1 MATAKEPPKMDD
13 LLQKLRRS
21 IAELSLQGDD
31 FTRQMWHM
39 YNTFEDV
46 VVGGTLPSTDHPA
59 GDAQQQHTL
68 PPSQQPPPA
77 AADDTAAPAAVA
89 AGSLRGGDVA
99 AATAGA
105 QATAAPRAPKPVRI
119 PSSPDVR
126 RDSSSPTA
134 SPGARR
140 KKRPMSQRCS
150 YAACGSSGSSISSSS
165 SGSQQQPQ
173 QRSSLSSSGNPL
185 LDTIGSMTYDPC
197 CESDDY
203 YDLASVYLQRR
214 QARQH
219 SDGESIAYAGSIDSG
234 YKSLCPTPE
243 IPDYEAEAKPP
254 GKAVVVPPQPA
265 AVVAATARLAAP
277 ATAGGQQGHKPTQEE
292 LDADLD
298 HLMQLRQ
305 SLLTAIARCE
315 SPVSPKS
322 STGSP
327 RAGSAGDKTVRFSTE
342 KLTSAPSCSPAKA
355 PGTRAKPIL
364 KDPLCANLRANL
376 ERPDS
381 GGTLEEEIDSLLCG
395 GKPDYYDLDARFPPS
410 TYVTMVE
417 EKYRSN
423 AGYSVAKVKCLKDKC
438 QESSK
443 DHNHA
448 TLTAEPSRRS
458 QSHARQSHQQPQHH
472 QAGPLTPALGTYNP
486 PISAEPMVSR
496 SEKSTAHPVPTP
508 RCSAAHVATTANSA
522 KPGSP
527 KPTLMR
533 SAKSRFNEVAKCM
546 LEIIE
551 DLQHKKITEPRPAKT
566 SSSKLPAATA
576 TAASSSS
583 QPLRDTHIGGSRAGP
598 ISVHQQQQQ
607 QTQRPLSDSEY
618 HVYEEVLYD
627 FVNSAG
633 SVASELQRPPPPL
646 PARPSEPGHR
656 PKQRSNLYSLVRN
669 QEERRNISKS
679 LEQEWSGDRS
689 TRLEDEYGFR
699 SVTNS

>member
-1 MATAKEPPKMDD
+1 M
-13 LLQKLRRS
+13 S
-21 IAELSLQGDD
+21 AELSLQGDD

-46 VVGGTLPSTDHPA
+46 VVGGTPADHQA
-59 GDAQQQHTL
+59 SDG
-68 PPSQQPPPA
+68 SQPRTADDA
-77 AADDTAAPAAVA
+77 AAAGPVA
-89 AGSLRGGDVA
+89 GPSV
-99 AATAGA
+99 
-105 QATAAPRAPKPVRI
+105 AAPRAPKPVRI
-119 PSSPDVR
+119 SSSPDVR
-126 RDSSSPTA
+126 RDSSSPAA

-140 KKRPMSQRCS
+140 KKRPMSQRCP
-150 YAACGSSGSSISSSS
+150 YAACGS
-165 SGSQQQPQ
+165 QQQ
-173 QRSSLSSSGNPL
+173 RALSSGNPL

-243 IPDYEAEAKPP
+243 IPDYEAEAKPV
-254 GKAVVVPPQPA
+254 GK
-265 AVVAATARLAAP
+265 RLAA
-277 ATAGGQQGHKPTQEE
+277 ATEGSHKPTQEE

-322 STGSP
+322 P
-327 RAGSAGDKTVRFSTE
+327 RVGSAGDKTVRFSTE
-342 KLTSAPSCSPAKA
+342 KLTSAPSCKA

-364 KDPLCANLRANL
+364 KDPLCANLRASL

-417 EKYRSN
+417 DKYRSN

-448 TLTAEPSRRS
+448 TLTGEPSRRS
-458 QSHARQSHQQPQHH
+458 QSHGRQQLQQPVALPQ
-472 QAGPLTPALGTYNP
+472 ALGAHHP
-486 PISAEPMVSR
+486 PAATEQAAVRVVST
-496 SEKSTAHPVPTP
+496 ETALPPVPTP
-508 RCSAAHVATTANSA
+508 RCSAPQPATGALSA
-522 KPGSP
+522 KPSSP

-551 DLQHKKITEPRPAKT
+551 DLQHKKLLEPRP
-566 SSSKLPAATA
+566 SKAAPVPCKQPAV
-576 TAASSSS
+576 AAAPQ
-583 QPLRDTHIGGSRAGP
+583 QPLRDTHIGGGSKPAGQ
-598 ISVHQQQQQ
+598 SQ
-607 QTQRPLSDSEY
+607 QRPLSDSEY

-627 FVNSAG
+627 FVSAAG
-633 SVASELQRPPPPL
+633 SVVSDLPRPPPPL

-679 LEQEWSGDRS
+679 LEQEWTGDRA
-689 TRLEDEYGFR
+689 RLEDEYGFR

>member
-1 MATAKEPPKMDD
+1 MASAQGPPKMDD

-46 VVGGTLPSTDHPA
+46 VVGGTPPADRQAGAVPS
-59 GDAQQQHTL
+59 Q
-68 PPSQQPPPA
+68 PSQQPPTEDDSAGGPA
-77 AADDTAAPAAVA
+77 ECPRGSDAACCPVAAAPAAVA
-89 AGSLRGGDVA
+89 RGV
-99 AATAGA
+99 
-105 QATAAPRAPKPVRI
+105 KPIRV

-126 RDSSSPTA
+126 HDSSSSPTA

-140 KKRPMSQRCS
+140 RKRPMPQRCS
-150 YAACGSSGSSISSSS
+150 YAGCASSSTSSTSSTSTGSSQRGPSS
-165 SGSQQQPQ
+165 
-173 QRSSLSSSGNPL
+173 NPL

-243 IPDYEAEAKPP
+243 IPDYESDAKTS
-254 GKAVVVPPQPA
+254 GKGA
-265 AVVAATARLAAP
+265 AQTRLAAP
-277 ATAGGQQGHKPTQEE
+277 SAAGKQCPKPTQEE

-322 STGSP
+322 GAA
-327 RAGSAGDKTVRFSTE
+327 RVAADRTVRFSTE
-342 KLTSAPSCSPAKA
+342 KLTSAPSPAKTA
-355 PGTRAKPIL
+355 GTRAKPIL

-395 GKPDYYDLDARFPPS
+395 GKPDYYDLDARFPTS

-417 EKYRSN
+417 EKHRSS
-423 AGYSVAKVKCLKDKC
+423 AGYSVAKVKCLKEKC

-448 TLTAEPSRRS
+448 TLTAEPTRRS
-458 QSHARQSHQQPQHH
+458 QSCHREQQQTLRHQSGVTAAQPTGACSSALEPASSWSS
-472 QAGPLTPALGTYNP
+472 AGRA
-486 PISAEPMVSR
+486 A
-496 SEKSTAHPVPTP
+496 AAAPTP
-508 RCSAAHVATTANSA
+508 RCSAAQPPAGGA
-522 KPGSP
+522 KPPGSP
-527 KPTLMR
+527 KPTLIS

-551 DLQHKKITEPRPAKT
+551 DLQHKKLTEPRPVKT
-566 SSSKLPAATA
+566 ASSCKAAATA
-576 TAASSSS
+576 APAAASA
-583 QPLRDTHIGGSRAGP
+583 QPLRDTHICGSRGMP
-598 ISVHQQQQQ
+598 QQQHH
-607 QTQRPLSDSEY
+607 QRPLSDSEY

-627 FVNSAG
+627 FVNATESTP
-633 SVASELQRPPPPL
+633 SSESQRPPPPL

-679 LEQEWSGDRS
+679 LEQEWTGDRA
-689 TRLEDEYGFR
+689 RLEDEYGFR

>member
-1 MATAKEPPKMDD
+1 MP
-13 LLQKLRRS
+13 
-21 IAELSLQGDD
+21 AELSLQGDD

-46 VVGGTLPSTDHPA
+46 VVGGTLPPTDHPA
-59 GDAQQQHTL
+59 GDAQQQQQQHTS
-68 PPSQQPPPA
+68 PPSQQPPPSA
-77 AADDTAAPAAVA
+77 AADDTASPAAVA
-89 AGSLRGGDVA
+89 VGSLRGGDA
-99 AATAGA
+99 AAAAAPA
-105 QATAAPRAPKPVRI
+105 QTTAAPRPPKPVRI

-126 RDSSSPTA
+126 RDPSSPTA

-150 YAACGSSGSSISSSS
+150 YAACGSSGSSTSSSS
-165 SGSQQQPQ
+165 SGSQQ

-243 IPDYEAEAKPP
+243 IPDYDAEAKSSS
-254 GKAVVVPPQPA
+254 KAVVALAQPSTA
-265 AVVAATARLAAP
+265 ATTARLAAP
-277 ATAGGQQGHKPTQEE
+277 ASAGGQQGHKPTQEE

-322 STGSP
+322 SSSSP

-438 QESSK
+438 QETSK
-443 DHNHA
+443 DHNNA
-448 TLTAEPSRRS
+448 ALTAEPSRRS
-458 QSHARQSHQQPQHH
+458 QSHSRQHHQKPQHH
-472 QAGPLTPALGTYNP
+472 QLDPVPLAMGTYNP
-486 PISAEPMVSR
+486 PIAAEPAVSR
-496 SEKSTAHPVPTP
+496 SEKSVAGHPVPTP
-508 RCSAAHVATTANSA
+508 RCSATHGTTTASSA
-522 KPGSP
+522 KPCSA

-566 SSSKLPAATA
+566 SSSKLSVTAT

-583 QPLRDTHIGGSRAGP
+583 QPLRDTHI
-598 ISVHQQQQQ
+598 
-607 QTQRPLSDSEY
+607 DSEY

-627 FVNSAG
+627 FVNSGG

-679 LEQEWSGDRS
+679 LEQEWSGDRAG
-689 TRLEDEYGFR
+689 RLEDEYGFR

>member
-1 MATAKEPPKMDD
+1 M
-13 LLQKLRRS
+13 S
-21 IAELSLQGDD
+21 AELSLQGDD

-46 VVGGTLPSTDHPA
+46 VVGGTLPPTDQPAA
-59 GDAQQQHTL
+59 GDAQQQQQQHTL
-68 PPSQQPPPA
+68 PPSQQPPPPA
-77 AADDTAAPAAVA
+77 AADDTAAPAAIAV
-89 AGSLRGGDVA
+89 GGLRGDD
-99 AATAGA
+99 AATPA
-105 QATAAPRAPKPVRI
+105 QTTAAPRPPKPVRI

-126 RDSSSPTA
+126 RDASSPTA

-150 YAACGSSGSSISSSS
+150 YAACGSSGSSTSSSS
-165 SGSQQQPQ
+165 SGSQQ

-243 IPDYEAEAKPP
+243 IPDYDAEAKSSS
-254 GKAVVVPPQPA
+254 KA
-265 AVVAATARLAAP
+265 AVALAQPSTAAATSRLAAP
-277 ATAGGQQGHKPTQEE
+277 ASAGGQQGHKPTQEE

-322 STGSP
+322 SSSSP

-438 QESSK
+438 QETSK
-443 DHNHA
+443 DHNNA
-448 TLTAEPSRRS
+448 ALTAEPSRRS
-458 QSHARQSHQQPQHH
+458 QSHSRQQHQKPQHH
-472 QAGPLTPALGTYNP
+472 QLDTIPLAMGTYNP
-486 PISAEPMVSR
+486 PIAPIEPTVSR
-496 SEKSTAHPVPTP
+496 SERSVTGHPVPAP
-508 RCSAAHVATTANSA
+508 RVTATHGMTAAGSVKPCSV
-522 KPGSP
+522 
-527 KPTLMR
+527 KPTIMR

-551 DLQHKKITEPRPAKT
+551 DLQHKKITEPRPAKI
-566 SSSKLPAATA
+566 SSSKLSVTAT
-576 TAASSSS
+576 TAASSAS
-583 QPLRDTHIGGSRAGP
+583 QPLRDTHIGGSRGGP
-598 ISVHQQQQQ
+598 TAVQSQQQQQ

-633 SVASELQRPPPPL
+633 SVTSELQRPPPPL

-679 LEQEWSGDRS
+679 LEQEWSGDRAG
-689 TRLEDEYGFR
+689 RLEDEYGFR

>member
-1 MATAKEPPKMDD
+1 MP
-13 LLQKLRRS
+13 
-21 IAELSLQGDD
+21 AELSLQGDD

-46 VVGGTLPSTDHPA
+46 VVGGTPPA
-59 GDAQQQHTL
+59 DRQAGAVPGQ
-68 PPSQQPPPA
+68 PSQHPPTDDDSAGEPTEGPPRASDA
-77 AADDTAAPAAVA
+77 ASSHVAATEAPAAV
-89 AGSLRGGDVA
+89 
-99 AATAGA
+99 
-105 QATAAPRAPKPVRI
+105 PRVVKPIRV

-126 RDSSSPTA
+126 HDSSSPTA

-140 KKRPMSQRCS
+140 RKRPMPQRCS
-150 YAACGSSGSSISSSS
+150 YAGCASSS
-165 SGSQQQPQ
+165 SGS
-173 QRSSLSSSGNPL
+173 STSSGSSQRGPSSNPL

-243 IPDYEAEAKPP
+243 IPDYESDAKTS
-254 GKAVVVPPQPA
+254 GKAA
-265 AVVAATARLAAP
+265 AQARLAAP
-277 ATAGGQQGHKPTQEE
+277 SVVAAGKPCPKPTQEE

-322 STGSP
+322 GAA
-327 RAGSAGDKTVRFSTE
+327 RVAADKTVRFSTE
-342 KLTSAPSCSPAKA
+342 KLTSAPSPAKSA
-355 PGTRAKPIL
+355 GTRAKPIL

-395 GKPDYYDLDARFPPS
+395 GKPDYYDLDARFPTS

-417 EKYRSN
+417 EKHRSS

-448 TLTAEPSRRS
+448 TLTGEPTRRS
-458 QSHARQSHQQPQHH
+458 QSCHREQQQALRHQPGVT
-472 QAGPLTPALGTYNP
+472 APSTVACSTSLEPA
-486 PISAEPMVSR
+486 SSR
-496 SEKSTAHPVPTP
+496 SGRAAVPTP
-508 RCSAAHVATTANSA
+508 RCPAAQPPAGGA
-522 KPGSP
+522 KPPGSP
-527 KPTLMR
+527 KPTLIS

-551 DLQHKKITEPRPAKT
+551 DLQHKKLTEPRPAKT
-566 SSSKLPAATA
+566 SSSCKPAPAA
-576 TAASSSS
+576 ASA
-583 QPLRDTHIGGSRAGP
+583 QPLRDTHIIGSRGVP
-598 ISVHQQQQQ
+598 PQQHH
-607 QTQRPLSDSEY
+607 QRPLSDSEY

-627 FVNSAG
+627 FVNATEST
-633 SVASELQRPPPPL
+633 VPSESQRPPPPL

-669 QEERRNISKS
+669 PEERRNISKS
-679 LEQEWSGDRS
+679 LEQEWTGDRA
-689 TRLEDEYGFR
+689 RLEDEYGFR
-699 SVTNS
+699 SVTKN

>member
-1 MATAKEPPKMDD
+1 
-13 LLQKLRRS
+13 
-21 IAELSLQGDD
+21 
-31 FTRQMWHM
+31 M

-46 VVGGTLPSTDHPA
+46 VVGGTLPLA
-59 GDAQQQHTL
+59 GHETSDGGQPHSL
-68 PPSQQPPPA
+68 PSQQPA
-77 AADDTAAPAAVA
+77 AADAVAPEPATGAAATVRGGDSAGTAVA
-89 AGSLRGGDVA
+89 A
-99 AATAGA
+99 
-105 QATAAPRAPKPVRI
+105 QAPRVPKSVRI

-140 KKRPMSQRCS
+140 KWPMSQRCS
-150 YAACGSSGSSISSSS
+150 YAACGSHH
-165 SGSQQQPQ
+165 QQQ
-173 QRSSLSSSGNPL
+173 QRGSLSSGNPL

-203 YDLASVYLQRR
+203 YDLASVYLQR
-214 QARQH
+214 RQH

-243 IPDYEAEAKPP
+243 IPDYEAEAKPV
-254 GKAVVVPPQPA
+254 GKALPPTA
-265 AVVAATARLAAP
+265 ARLAA
-277 ATAGGQQGHKPTQEE
+277 GVGSRKPTQEE

-315 SPVSPKS
+315 SPVSP
-322 STGSP
+322 

-342 KLTSAPSCSPAKA
+342 KLTSAPSAKA
-355 PGTRAKPIL
+355 AGTRARSIL
-364 KDPLCANLRANL
+364 KDPLCANLRASL

-417 EKYRSN
+417 EKCRSN

-448 TLTAEPSRRS
+448 TLMGESCRRS
-458 QSHARQSHQQPQHH
+458 QSHGRQPQQQTQRH
-472 QAGPLTPALGTYNP
+472 QPVPLPQALVAQNTPVTAEQATVGS
-486 PISAEPMVSR
+486 SAEKGAVY
-496 SEKSTAHPVPTP
+496 PVPTP
-508 RCSAAHVATTANSA
+508 RCSAPHPAIGAHSA
-522 KPGSP
+522 MPSSP

-551 DLQHKKITEPRPAKT
+551 DLQHKKLLEPRT
-566 SSSKLPAATA
+566 SKAAPVLCKPVA
-576 TAASSSS
+576 TTQQ
-583 QPLRDTHIGGSRAGP
+583 QPLRDTHICGSKAG
-598 ISVHQQQQQ
+598 QAQ
-607 QTQRPLSDSEY
+607 QRPLLDSEY

-627 FVNSAG
+627 FVGAAG
-633 SVASELQRPPPPL
+633 SVASDLQQRPPPPL

-679 LEQEWSGDRS
+679 LEQEWTGDRA
-689 TRLEDEYGFR
+689 RLEDEYGFR